1 MPADH
6 VSRSP
11 NDTYYIDTD
20 TVLRCHTSA
29 HQAATLRQGQSAFL
43 ITGTRAQGIRPAWAM
58 RAMSCQGLLTAFHF
72 MGRKRPVCR
81 LEAAAECCP

>member
-11 NDTYYIDTD
+11 NDTYYIDAD

-43 ITGTRAQGIRPAWAM
+43 ITGAGTQGARPASAR
-58 RAMSCQGLLTAFHF
+58 RAPPCQSLSMAFLSW
-72 MGRKRPVCR
+72 GGSEAR
-81 LEAAAECCP
+81 LSGGSAAVEQA

>member
-43 ITGTRAQGIRPAWAM
+43 ITGARAQGIRPAWAM
-58 RAMSCQGLLTAFHF
+58 HSVSCRGLLKAFLSW
-72 MGRKRPVCR
+72 GSK
-81 LEAAAECCP
+81 AQNAG

>member
-1 MPADH
+1 MPVDH

-43 ITGTRAQGIRPAWAM
+43 ITGAGTQGLRPAWAM
-58 RAMSCQGLLTAFHF
+58 HAMPCQGLFIAFLSWKSNAQSA
-72 MGRKRPVCR
+72 G
-81 LEAAAECCP
+81 

>member
-43 ITGTRAQGIRPAWAM
+43 ITGAGTQGIRPA
-58 RAMSCQGLLTAFHF
+58 RAMHAIVPGLVYSLPALE
-72 MGRKRPVCR
+72 RKCSGCR
-81 LEAAAECCP
+81 LEAAAECRS

>member
-29 HQAATLRQGQSAFL
+29 HQAATLRQGHAAFL
-43 ITGTRAQGIRPAWAM
+43 ITGDGTQYIWPACAM
-58 RAMSCQGLLTAFHF
+58 RVLL
-72 MGRKRPVCR
+72 C
-81 LEAAAECCP
+81 